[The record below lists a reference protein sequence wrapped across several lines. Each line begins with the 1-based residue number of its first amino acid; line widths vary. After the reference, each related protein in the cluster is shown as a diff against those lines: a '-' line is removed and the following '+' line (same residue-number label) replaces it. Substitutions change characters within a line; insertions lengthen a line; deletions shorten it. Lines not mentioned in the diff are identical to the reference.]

1 MFNLQVEGQRAAQAQ
16 AQQENAVLSKVEKIR
31 IDQSRRADALE
42 AEAKIEENKVS
53 YIDNNRRAT
62 GLKTVRIAMITS
74 KASQKLS
81 ISSHACF
88 KLESR
93 DGFHPRPFVSLCF
106 LDKLLWQI
114 SI

>member
-53 YIDNNRRAT
+53 LIYNKKSILREDYANRNDFLRSLTEA
-62 GLKTVRIAMITS
+62 VNV
-74 KASQKLS
+74 LS
-81 ISSHACF
+81 CLF
-88 KLESR
+88 
-93 DGFHPRPFVSLCF
+93 
-106 LDKLLWQI
+106 
-114 SI
+114 